1 MVVTSN
7 ENVFDGRLNKS
18 NCVKALA
25 LPSGDGDCE
34 NEIHGIFF
42 FITLSKFFRHRSQQV
57 PSYIS
62 LNVLELKHLIDWP
75 YFPYCCYK

>member
-18 NCVKALA
+18 HFVKTLA

-34 NEIHGIFF
+34 NELYGIMFLLHF
-42 FITLSKFFRHRSQQV
+42 
-57 PSYIS
+57 
-62 LNVLELKHLIDWP
+62 
-75 YFPYCCYK
+75 C